1 MIQRFFMGVLMGEPA
16 HNIVQLFPEASTFS
30 DAWSSLP
37 KTMRERSDKK
47 AICERLWLSEAR
59 RLSGEKDLLQRLQT
73 YLRDAP
79 DIKRTGGPG
88 LQVLLRSGKLEHW
101 VPMSDSHEVALENRF
116 PITELRQALVRA
128 ESESWVRSYL
138 DPCVIDGTTL
148 IVRTGVAVDK
158 LKVHGALFKVHGF
171 SGMRKK

>member
-1 MIQRFFMGVLMGEPA
+1 MGEPA

-30 DAWSSLP
+30 DAWSALP

-47 AICERLWLSEAR
+47 AICERLWLSEAK
-59 RLSGEKDLLQRLQT
+59 RLSGEKDLLQRLRT

-101 VPMSDSHEVALENRF
+101 VPMADGPEAALEDRF
-116 PITELRQALVRA
+116 PIADLRKALVRA
-128 ESESWVRSYL
+128 ESENWAKSYL

-148 IVRTGVAVDK
+148 IVRTGMAVDK
-158 LKVHGALFKVHGF
+158 LKAHGALFKAHGF
-171 SGMRKK
+171 TGLRKREPRQA